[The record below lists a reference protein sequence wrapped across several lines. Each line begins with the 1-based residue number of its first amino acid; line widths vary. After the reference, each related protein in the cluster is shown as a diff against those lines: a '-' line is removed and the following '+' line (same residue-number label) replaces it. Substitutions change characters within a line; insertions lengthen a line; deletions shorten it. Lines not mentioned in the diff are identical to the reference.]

1 MPRVQ
6 GRLCCKSGG
15 LEERAHEVA
24 LLLAAAGTRGQALTR
39 HPGLRRQN
47 SSTRA
52 RPGTC
57 AAARQTGQQT
67 VQLPF
72 AAVRGMACLTLG
84 SQQSSSSQLFP
95 ARTSPTSTPARAM
108 AQQAVR
114 DRAHSVGL
122 QGSGTARPPN
132 VPTSAL
138 AHPDL
143 HSAWL
148 FQLNE

>member
-1 MPRVQ
+1 MADCVTVQ
-6 GRLCCKSGG
+6 FQGG
-15 LEERAHEVA
+15 GQEERAHEVA

-84 SQQSSSSQLFP
+84 SQQSGSEFTALSCAHFANQHPSVWHGS
-95 ARTSPTSTPARAM
+95 TSFA
-108 AQQAVR
+108 
-114 DRAHSVGL
+114 
-122 QGSGTARPPN
+122 
-132 VPTSAL
+132 
-138 AHPDL
+138 
-143 HSAWL
+143 
-148 FQLNE
+148 